1 MRPGQERQ
9 PACLAC
15 IHHSPTASTKNSTWY
30 SSSSGGRSASPEEY
44 PDAIRTQSA
53 TSGEVSDHSSNSNA
67 AAVAMQVAAADSSGV
82 LCVSDHQPSL
92 SAQSC
97 PRPSGSTKTSQGPN
111 QTNVT
116 RRTTN
121 HSVVVTTGPPVL
133 STGMYLCHV
142 RVCVHTPTD
151 RPTDRRPTDRPTSV
165 KYSTLSAL
173 VATGSPCATIHF
185 KATCQPVS
193 TSRAIAQYSTVGWWV
208 SRGTYVI

>member
-151 RPTDRRPTDRPTSV
+151 RPTDRRPTDRPRSSIRHCPPWSPPEVLAPRSTS
-165 KYSTLSAL
+165 K
-173 VATGSPCATIHF
+173 
-185 KATCQPVS
+185 QPVS
-193 TSRAIAQYSTVGWWV
+193 QSVRPVPSHSTVQWG
-208 SRGTYVI
+208 GG